1 MIESYA
7 REDSSVVLLRDLELA
22 ELDIRDAGRPVAEC
36 VGHEA
41 LYGV

>member
-1 MIESYA
+1 MIASYA

-22 ELDIRDAGRPVAEC
+22 ELDVGDAGRPVAQC

-41 LYGV
+41 LCDA